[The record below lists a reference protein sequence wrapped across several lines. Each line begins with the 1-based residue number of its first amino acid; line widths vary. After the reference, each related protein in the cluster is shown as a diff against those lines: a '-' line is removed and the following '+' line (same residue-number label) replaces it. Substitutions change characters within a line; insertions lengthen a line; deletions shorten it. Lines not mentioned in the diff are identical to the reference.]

1 MTRYFYKSLLIF
13 VLVFSTVCSFGQS
26 LIKDDLIKN
35 DSKISSL
42 KFGVNYLSNSVFMGR
57 SDTVRI
63 PVITPNIKYT
73 FRSGIFVAGSLD
85 YLPNSKS
92 KELASG
98 DLSAGYDFDL
108 TDNLDGSVSFTKSFY
123 NTKSPLIASSQ
134 SALVNVSLNYDFGK
148 IITPSLSADY
158 VFNKQ
163 GDKNDIFLSASL
175 SHAFIATSLFNAK
188 DILIISPAATLNT
201 GTQNFYDSFLV
212 NKKGKNEAK
221 TASLNKLMA
230 AKRDDLAKFKVLD
243 YEFSV
248 PVEYKIKHFIFTLTP
263 TYSIAQNKLPEDI
276 STELSNKSKLF
287 NLEMGIALKF

>member
-92 KELASG
+92 KVLASG
-98 DLSAGYDFDL
+98 DLSAGYDFD
-108 TDNLDGSVSFTKSFY
+108 NG
-123 NTKSPLIASSQ
+123 A
-134 SALVNVSLNYDFGK
+134 
-148 IITPSLSADY
+148 
-158 VFNKQ
+158 
-163 GDKNDIFLSASL
+163 
-175 SHAFIATSLFNAK
+175 
-188 DILIISPAATLNT
+188 
-201 GTQNFYDSFLV
+201 
-212 NKKGKNEAK
+212 
-221 TASLNKLMA
+221 
-230 AKRDDLAKFKVLD
+230 
-243 YEFSV
+243 
-248 PVEYKIKHFIFTLTP
+248 
-263 TYSIAQNKLPEDI
+263 
-276 STELSNKSKLF
+276 
-287 NLEMGIALKF
+287 